1 MKPLAALLPAFLL
14 LSACSSTPRG
24 GSFDRPTAQEEGN
37 SRDVPLE
44 VIAALPERI
53 LRSRLQPDTNPLEY
67 IDSLGLGP
75 WTNNLFKEEKFD
87 SYFLYLDRHHMLQI
101 HCHPDSLS
109 ITEAEAR
116 AIQARQNLS
125 SSPFWIKD
133 PIVIGATL
141 RQDWDEILIHRIY

>member
-1 MKPLAALLPAFLL
+1 MPEFNAAH
-14 LSACSSTPRG
+14 
-24 GSFDRPTAQEEGN
+24 
-37 SRDVPLE
+37 
-44 VIAALPERI
+44 
-53 LRSRLQPDTNPLEY
+53 
-67 IDSLGLGP
+67 
-75 WTNNLFKEEKFD
+75 LFKEEKFD

-109 ITEAEAR
+109 ITEAEAQ